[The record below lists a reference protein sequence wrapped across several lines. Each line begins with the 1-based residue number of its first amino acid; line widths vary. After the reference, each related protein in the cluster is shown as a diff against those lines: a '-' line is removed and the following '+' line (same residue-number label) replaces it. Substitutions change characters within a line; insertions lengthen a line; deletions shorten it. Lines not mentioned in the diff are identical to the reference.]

1 MSDNLPKANHK
12 LSEAQKYY
20 IGLFEKWQK
29 LQVECPEK
37 LPEGYR
43 TKEEFDFEKLY
54 IDVLN
59 SNLVEFSEAYLE
71 KLFVLDMMFGEKN
84 IKIYDLNY
92 FGDLGE
98 QHDNYEDFKIMELNI
113 KNKII
118 HFCDNILDFTFIN
131 CEFDG
136 VVLNSMKMPSFVN
149 CSGNLILNKE
159 EADPRVFEIDD
170 YGYMTDCFLEFYDC
184 KFNRLVLNNFNL
196 THIEAKTKNYL
207 IKSYKL
213 GKVELN
219 NSDFPEIE
227 NLKLQN
233 ELEVYKQNN
242 QLSSNRIKV
251 FHFNQTLLGD
261 YKASFAEYFMG
272 LKDFILYSQGK
283 NIGVDIRLNGSLELK
298 IYSDNEQ
305 DLDSIRLSINDYV
318 NNLLNPNDE
327 PKIHSGVNA
336 VDPQKALILI
346 KAKLNNLE
354 TSLQLKNSQLI
365 ANENLIK
372 YLKEVA
378 LDIQSK
384 NEELQSQN
392 KQLASQLDET
402 ISVINNLKF
411 QLTQIKVKEL
421 NSNDQI
427 DIVIN
432 LLGTLTL
439 IINQKESTKLT
450 KQIINQLS
458 DFEKVNREFFE
469 KIRLPEVDFKIG
481 EVDLRANLTTISI
494 SDLLQQIITKLYRNF

>member
-1 MSDNLPKANHK
+1 MSDKLLKSNLE

-29 LQVECPEK
+29 WQIECPEK
-37 LPEGYR
+37 LPVEYR
-43 TKEEFDFEKLY
+43 SKVQFDFDKILNSAHSKSEFFTNAFVQLPNSIADKAISNLMILKIIEGWFLNVVIICTHTDEVLKI
-54 IDVLN
+54 IDVNFNGLLSQN
-59 SNLVEFSEAYLE
+59 N
-71 KLFVLDMMFGEKN
+71 
-84 IKIYDLNY
+84 
-92 FGDLGE
+92 
-98 QHDNYEDFKIMELNI
+98 
-113 KNKII
+113 
-118 HFCDNILDFTFIN
+118 NILKKLIN
-131 CEFDG
+131 
-136 VVLNSMKMPSFVN
+136 LYKN
-149 CSGNLILNKE
+149 NKL
-159 EADPRVFEIDD
+159 EI
-170 YGYMTDCFLEFYDC
+170 
-184 KFNRLVLNNFNL
+184 
-196 THIEAKTKNYL
+196 I
-207 IKSYKL
+207 SYKNCP
-213 GKVELN
+213 EL
-219 NSDFPEIE
+219 D
-227 NLKLQN
+227 NLQLQN

-242 QLSSNRIKV
+242 QLSTNRIKV

-346 KAKLNNLE
+346 KSKLNNLE

-365 ANENLIK
+365 ANENLVK